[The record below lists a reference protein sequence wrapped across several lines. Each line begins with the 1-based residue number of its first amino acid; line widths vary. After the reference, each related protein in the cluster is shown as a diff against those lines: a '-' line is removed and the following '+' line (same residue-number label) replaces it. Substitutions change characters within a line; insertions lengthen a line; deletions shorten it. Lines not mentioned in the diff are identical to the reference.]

1 MADKAWEATLDRV
14 LALTVVL
21 GKDMATQL
29 ARDDLNDS
37 RAHIVWELA
46 HRGPSKQAAI
56 AAALGVTPR
65 AVTSLVDAL
74 VAGGIVTREPH
85 PTDRR
90 ATLVTLTERG
100 DAVAHSFIAG
110 HRDLARRLFADVPA
124 DQLDTFH
131 AVIGH
136 VLARLPGSG

>member
-56 AAALGVTPR
+56 AVALGVTPR

-124 DQLDTFH
+124 DQLDTFD